1 MSDTVTMTE
10 TELGVRLRADAQG
23 TPKAVLRAM
32 FSAAQRG
39 KAWIVGKTPVDRG
52 ILRNAWKV
60 IKLSIFQEVHL
71 VNDQPYAGIVERGS
85 RPFKIS
91 GAGIWA
97 LKGWVMRRMK
107 AGDIYPSGAGH
118 RVTWAR
124 GWKKLLNKAKGQ
136 SQITKKRKIR
146 ISRSQ
151 MEKEAESIAYA
162 IAKTF
167 EKIGMKGKRFI
178 LQNLP
183 ILASLMDEEMK
194 RSLSTF
200 FNRPLRKNNG

>member
-107 AGDIYPSGAGH
+107 AGDI
-118 RVTWAR
+118 
-124 GWKKLLNKAKGQ
+124 KAKGQ